1 MNLPG
6 KVPGHDRMPGIIS
19 ASLLA
24 ADGAALGEEAAL
36 ALSSGA
42 DWLHFDLMV
51 LAHFLA
57 SCCSELSARI
67 GGQRGGAVGLRSLCL
82 RWRPALHRW
91 QAQSGGRL
99 GARCHSLVHA
109 GAVLTSAA
117 RPGHS
122 GCAACRTG
130 TLSTTGRLVPV
141 WWALCGGL

>member
-91 QAQSGGRL
+91 DALSGGQL
-99 GARCHSLVHA
+99 GTCCRFLVHDA
-109 GAVLTSAA
+109 TVLGSPA
-117 RPGHS
+117 RP
-122 GCAACRTG
+122 
-130 TLSTTGRLVPV
+130 
-141 WWALCGGL
+141 